1 VPLIIGTMIAL
12 IAFLLR
18 SAAAHDYISVWGTDV
33 YVPRTVGYLAASLFI
48 ATAGLISTGLTI
60 HGRARASSSAAEP
73 SETLLDR
80 ADPSSRADAPSE
92 RRRSLRQRF
101 HLPPEWLGGWPHVVT
116 AVFFGVIAL
125 MTVIASWRNDD
136 QGALPLQ
143 AQQVFGGVLI
153 LLAFPF
159 LVLERIYANTAR
171 ERLPEAPQLERLAR
185 VPLVAFLGF
194 GIASVLLSLGLE
206 WPSMIERATAAL
218 IGLVSLE
225 LMLRGAA
232 TMFLPDQ
239 PVGRRR
245 SCADSTI
252 ASLLRPTPPTL
263 ATFGTAVKRQFGI
276 DLSRSWALAFVRR
289 AALPIGLGMG
299 VVAWCLTGVTALR
312 LSERAVYERFGA
324 PVAILGPGLHFHLP
338 WPFGVLR
345 PLELGVVHEM
355 PIIFAPAGEAAHG
368 NPVEPI
374 TRVEDVPPASADR
387 LWDTSH
393 PGEASYLIASQSQGK
408 QSFQIVNIDLRVV
421 YRIGLSDAAA
431 KQAAYAVAD
440 PEALIRAIAG
450 QLLVRYFARYTLL
463 DVLVQSRERFATDFR
478 NELQSELQKLSTGI
492 DVIAVI
498 VEAIHPPPGA
508 ANAYHNVQAAEI
520 LAHSEIALRQ
530 AEAIKEMKRAQ
541 QSATEDH
548 NNAVAAASERV
559 NQAYAESVL
568 FEGDRRAYQQDG
580 RAFLLERWLGH
591 LSGALQ
597 KSGLVLIDHRLNG
610 MTAPTVDL
618 RSLDLAGATARFS
631 PSSPGTAQPQGPQ
644 NPQGQQEGP
653 QGHGEDEDDRD

>member
-1 VPLIIGTMIAL
+1 
-12 IAFLLR
+12 
-18 SAAAHDYISVWGTDV
+18 
-33 YVPRTVGYLAASLFI
+33 
-48 ATAGLISTGLTI
+48 
-60 HGRARASSSAAEP
+60 
-73 SETLLDR
+73 
-80 ADPSSRADAPSE
+80 
-92 RRRSLRQRF
+92 
-101 HLPPEWLGGWPHVVT
+101 
-116 AVFFGVIAL
+116 
-125 MTVIASWRNDD
+125 
-136 QGALPLQ
+136 
-143 AQQVFGGVLI
+143 
-153 LLAFPF
+153 
-159 LVLERIYANTAR
+159 
-171 ERLPEAPQLERLAR
+171 
-185 VPLVAFLGF
+185 
-194 GIASVLLSLGLE
+194 
-206 WPSMIERATAAL
+206 
-218 IGLVSLE
+218 
-225 LMLRGAA
+225 
-232 TMFLPDQ
+232 
-239 PVGRRR
+239 
-245 SCADSTI
+245 
-252 ASLLRPTPPTL
+252 
-263 ATFGTAVKRQFGI
+263 
-276 DLSRSWALAFVRR
+276 
-289 AALPIGLGMG
+289 LPIGLGMG

-324 PVAILGPGLHFHLP
+324 PVAILGPGLHVHLP

-345 PLELGVVHEM
+345 PVELGVVHEM
-355 PIIFAPAGEAAHG
+355 PIIFAPTGEAAHG

-387 LWDTSH
+387 LWDKSH

-421 YRIGLSDAAA
+421 YRTGLSDAAA
-431 KQAAYAVAD
+431 RQAAYAVAD

-530 AEAIKEMKRAQ
+530 AEAIKEMERAQ

-548 NNAVAAASERV
+548 NNALAAASERG

-568 FEGDRRAYQQDG
+568 FEGDRQAYQQDG

-591 LSGALQ
+591 LSGALR

-610 MTAPTVDL
+610 VTAPTVDL
-618 RSLDLAGATARFS
+618 RSLDPAGATARFS
-631 PSSPGTAQPQGPQ
+631 PSSPGTAQPQGSQ
-644 NPQGQQEGP
+644 NPQGRQEGP
-653 QGHGEDEDDRD
+653 QGHEEDEDDRD